1 MYRKNS
7 DGINDRSLGT
17 LFFIKR
23 SSNVD
28 DVDLAILLKKDSI
41 IRRVI
46 KFIITT
52 IIDINNI
59 ITPDDIRFDRYG
71 LIP

>member
-1 MYRKNS
+1 MYRKNN
-7 DGINDRSLGT
+7 DGINDKSLGT

-28 DVDLAILLKKDSI
+28 DVDLAILLKKDNI
-41 IRRVI
+41 IRLVI

-59 ITPDDIRFDRYG
+59 ITPDDIRFDRY
-71 LIP
+71 

>member
-28 DVDLAILLKKDSI
+28 NVDLAILLKKDSI

>member
-7 DGINDRSLGT
+7 DGINDRSLGP

-41 IRRVI
+41 IRLVI